1 MTVKDFTI
9 KNENAQSG
17 SVVIKATSITIEET
31 DVKLSFNEPNAPKYT
46 CSEPFP
52 ITIPVGT
59 EKTLTFQTVATK
71 EYNPWKKT
79 VKVKC
84 TNLDVL
90 KVAILKVH
98 GKDVEADGSVTLE
111 ESLGQVTDKNIEF
124 QFTQTD
130 APTHKYTG
138 LPIALKAGEN
148 QTFTISTDATAKYDA
163 FSKTVTV
170 KTISDTND
178 PSQGNIVTLKFDPK
192 NIVVYSKSADLSGLE
207 IGNGK
212 ELEVGT
218 KLVFEVPPSTFSKE
232 GKIFDGF
239 RVNGTKRVQQWE
251 IYVVDVNDAVKED
264 GKNVL
269 NITFVHKE
277 KTQEKVKINFPQN
290 IKAEV
295 GGTEITTGE
304 SFEEGTYIRFEAQAS
319 AGKFVDR
326 WFINDRELIGEGGFT
341 RKSYRINV
349 NDAKQGVDP
358 KVIEVRFEE
367 KEIKEITLQF
377 DDASIEKIS
386 EVGLNGPTIN
396 QNATVKTGQYIEIY
410 AKKEML
416 AKEKLVDY
424 FTINGDKNDN
434 FDSSGGS
441 TRYVI
446 DEKDAKQEGDKL
458 IIKIGA
464 IFRDRIKA
472 TVRFDNAVIK
482 VTQYIWND
490 STHQTDEIELASG
503 TQVKEG
509 EFLTLEVKNI
519 DGKKVE
525 KWLCNKDEMP
535 HDHHYGHGRES
546 FEVTKLF
553 VKKEGESYVLDIE
566 VVLQD
571 ALKFTIKFDSS
582 ITCHRSGTGGPIV
595 ANGTKIEEERSLVF
609 IIKKQDGKVYESWL
623 INGKVKEKIRTNPNE
638 KEIKFYYKVNK
649 DDAVDG
655 TLEVKVASH

>member
-1 MTVKDFTI
+1 M
-9 KNENAQSG
+9 N
-17 SVVIKATSITIEET
+17 
-31 DVKLSFNEPNAPKYT
+31 
-46 CSEPFP
+46 
-52 ITIPVGT
+52 T
-59 EKTLTFQTVATK
+59 EKTLTFQTAATQ

-124 QFTQTD
+124 QFTQTGTD
-130 APTHKYTG
+130 VPAPKYTG
-138 LPIALKAGEN
+138 LPITLKAGEDK
-148 QTFTISTDATAKYDA
+148 TFTISTDATTKYDA

-170 KTISDTND
+170 KTISDPNGPAQD
-178 PSQGNIVTLKFDPK
+178 NIVTLKFDPK
-192 NIVVYSKSADLSGLE
+192 KIGVYGRSPDLFALE

-218 KLVFEVPPSTFSKE
+218 KLIFFTPPSISDDE
-232 GKIFDGF
+232 DKIFDGF
-239 RVNGTKRVQQWE
+239 RVNGRKRIQQWE

-290 IKAEV
+290 IKEEV
-295 GGTEITTGE
+295 GGNEITTGE

-319 AGKFVDR
+319 AGKFVER
-326 WFINDRELIGEGGFT
+326 WFINDRELIAEGSFT

-349 NDAKQGVDP
+349 NDAKQVVDS

-367 KEIKEITLQF
+367 KEVKEITLQF

-386 EVGLNGPTIN
+386 EVGWNGTTIN

-416 AKEKLVDY
+416 AKEKVVDY

-434 FDSSGGS
+434 FETRGGDA
-441 TRYVI
+441 RYRI

-458 IIKIGA
+458 IIKIAA
-464 IFRDRIKA
+464 IFRDKIKA

-482 VTQYIWND
+482 VTKHKWNNITNQD
-490 STHQTDEIELASG
+490 EEIELASG
-503 TQVKEG
+503 AQVKE
-509 EFLTLEVKNI
+509 FDSLHCEVKNI

-525 KWLCNKDEMP
+525 KWLCNKDGMP
-535 HDHHYGHGRES
+535 HDPHCGHGYER
-546 FEVTKLF
+546 FGVTKLV

-566 VVLQD
+566 VVLKD
-571 ALKFTIKFDSS
+571 ALKFTVKFDSS
-582 ITCHRSGTGGPIV
+582 ITCRRSGSNGPIV
-595 ANGTKIEEERSLVF
+595 ANGTEIEEERSLVF

-623 INGKVKEKIRTNPNE
+623 INGKVKEKIRTYPDE
-638 KEIKFYYKVNK
+638 KEIKFYYDVNK